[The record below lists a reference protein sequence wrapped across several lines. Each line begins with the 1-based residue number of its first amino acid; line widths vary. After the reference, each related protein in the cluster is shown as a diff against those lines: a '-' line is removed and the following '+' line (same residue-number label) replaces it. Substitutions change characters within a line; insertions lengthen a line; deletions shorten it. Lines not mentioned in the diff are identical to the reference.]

1 MTNTQK
7 CGIIYTE
14 RGKREAQKKR
24 RKRENKMNTFNVNAH
39 QLNDVATLANAKKLT
54 EYEVEAMRILVHM
67 IQPEL
72 IAAAEKGLY
81 QLVWAYSGIK
91 PDVIGIILRKLN
103 EDYGFTA
110 HDDEYENYLTI
121 YWGTL

>member
-1 MTNTQK
+1 
-7 CGIIYTE
+7 
-14 RGKREAQKKR
+14 
-24 RKRENKMNTFNVNAH
+24 MNTFNVNAH
-39 QLNDVATLANAKKLT
+39 QLTEIANLANAKRLA
-54 EYEVEAMRILVHM
+54 ECEVEAMKILVHM

-91 PDVIGIILRKLN
+91 PDVIDIILRKLN

-110 HDDEYENYLTI
+110 NDDEYENYICI